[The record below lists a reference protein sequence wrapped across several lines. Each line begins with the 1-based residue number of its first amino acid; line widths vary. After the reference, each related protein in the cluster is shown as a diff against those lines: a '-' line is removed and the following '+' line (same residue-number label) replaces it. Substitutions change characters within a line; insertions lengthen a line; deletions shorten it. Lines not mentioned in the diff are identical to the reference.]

1 MKSAIGKWCRINNQS
16 LSYMMDQWNLIDEI
30 EYNFS
35 HAFASE
41 RINIIYRTPGN
52 DSKIYPILYATDYDI
67 IIKVVQSWE

>member
-67 IIKVVQSWE
+67 IIKVVQSWG